1 MKEFNFYIQIEDRD
15 DDFNT
20 DINEQYVG
28 WLEERGIKGRVC
40 RPSGLGAST
49 ETISF
54 IMKIIFKVI
63 GVLKFIWSI
72 YLRVSNRDTIS
83 VLKQYNPRLKIYIW
97 SDESKGDT
105 LGTRQSLSIAQ
116 KMKEDIY
123 LRFSRIYEV
132 DIVSISNTNYCGRPN
147 TLWVNI
153 SKRDFSDYD
162 LGRLIKKINKI
173 KATNKTI
180 YIDVT
185 ESFFIKVRNN

>member
-28 WLEERGIKGRVC
+28 WLEERGVKGRVC
-40 RPSGLGAST
+40 RPSGLGASI
-49 ETISF
+49 ETIPF
-54 IMKIIFKVI
+54 ILKVIFKVI
-63 GVLKFIWSI
+63 GILKFIWSI
-72 YLRVSNRDTIS
+72 YLRVSNRDAIS
-83 VLKQYNPRLKIYIW
+83 ILKQYNPRVKIYIW
-97 SDESKGDT
+97 SDESKGNT

-132 DIVSISNTNYCGRPN
+132 DIVSISNTNYCGRLN

-162 LGRLIKKINKI
+162 LGRLVKKINKI